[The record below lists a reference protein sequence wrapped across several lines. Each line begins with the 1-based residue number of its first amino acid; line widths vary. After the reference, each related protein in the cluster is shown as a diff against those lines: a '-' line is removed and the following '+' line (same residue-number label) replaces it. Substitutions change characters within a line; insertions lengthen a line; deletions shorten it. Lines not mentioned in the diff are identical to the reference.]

1 MKKLALLLA
10 ALGVVSAAAYAAPEL
25 RVTSIGQEIEIEND
39 DHNSSKPGKGDLDD
53 VWLFNN
59 VGLAYGD
66 WTFGLQAGKQWT
78 ANLDDDNGKD
88 KGVKSDDSRLQID
101 VWNKVT
107 DDLKLGFRYRG
118 SKTYDRFYARWDY
131 NHGMFW
137 SAGDAWYQAESATGA
152 SNDTLQFEVFPIG
165 LKYGAFKVG
174 YFLNYV
180 KTLGDTS
187 VLTPEK
193 ESAVKE
199 DYIEHQIRAYA
210 TLYKGERLTVTTEGR
225 FTISADESY
234 EKPTSHRE
242 YDDFGRTRIYLGAD
256 YKVTENLNVYG
267 KYGYEFRDWRLE
279 DGNKDDHTGNA
290 YQDFIVGW
298 SYKF

>member
-53 VWLFNN
+53 VWLWNN

-66 WTFGLQAGKQWT
+66 WTFGLTAGKEWDVNFEDHDKT
-78 ANLDDDNGKD
+78 D
-88 KGVKSDDSRLQID
+88 KGVKSGASRLQID

-118 SKTYDRFYARWDY
+118 QNNYDRFYARWDY

-199 DYIEHQIRAYA
+199 DYIEPVSYTHL
-210 TLYKGERLTVTTEGR
+210 TLP
-225 FTISADESY
+225 TIA
-234 EKPTSHRE
+234 
-242 YDDFGRTRIYLGAD
+242 
-256 YKVTENLNVYG
+256 
-267 KYGYEFRDWRLE
+267 
-279 DGNKDDHTGNA
+279 
-290 YQDFIVGW
+290 
-298 SYKF
+298 

>member
-1 MKKLALLLA
+1 MKKLALLLT
-10 ALGVVSAAAYAAPEL
+10 ALGLVSAAAYAAPEL
-25 RVTSIGQEIEIEND
+25 TVTHVGQEIEIENE
-39 DHNSSKPGKGDLDD
+39 DHNGTDLDD

-66 WTFGLQAGKQWT
+66 WTFGLTAGKEWDVNFEDHDKT
-78 ANLDDDNGKD
+78 D
-88 KGVKSDDSRLQID
+88 KGVKSGASRLQID

-137 SAGDAWYQAESATGA
+137 SSGDAWYQAESATGA

-165 LKYGAFKVG
+165 VKYGAFKVG

-187 VLTPEK
+187 VVTDGKL
-193 ESAVKE
+193 VKE

-210 TLYKGERLTVTTEGR
+210 TLYKGERLTLTTEGR

-234 EKPTSHRE
+234 EKPTAHRE
-242 YDDFGRTRIYLGAD
+242 YDDFGRTRLYLGAD

-279 DGNKDDHTGNA
+279 DGEKDDHKANA
-290 YQDFIVGW
+290 YQDFVVGW
-298 SYKF
+298 KYTF